1 MSNRVNVQGDP
12 YWAKATENIAGL
24 FDPKAEAQG
33 ASLLATT
40 RYNNAK
46 AAGVEDQNA
55 ALADTVLAAA
65 GYTPQQIAGIR
76 ATRPS
81 SYNDISQGVM
91 RDAGVVATNAGDYR
105 KGLVFT
111 GQANALDNLA
121 KSDISMAAVTD
132 QTTGKIDPVLAAMYG
147 IKPENLGGES
157 YQFDPTQRKW
167 VSIGVNPQGKGYLAG
182 AEAKTD
188 VAGATVNKINTQATA
203 IQNLSESQ
211 IADRARLT
219 DAQIEDLVNQGANR
233 DALRLA
239 RTQAIEHMNK
249 LATEKNDALIEGIK
263 AKTAGFNAESAA
275 RIARTNSLINLDAVR
290 GQVALLGDPIKK
302 AQAQATLYSA
312 IENHYAKDFSE
323 NLGNSN
329 QWEKVD
335 PLQKKSLSDRALEY
349 MRRGDD
355 FGLALAKSEKDHGLT
370 GKMVRG
376 QKTTFFG
383 LRTSPD
389 GKVTFE
395 GFKAPD
401 ALAEVVAAGSA
412 PSGAPAAPTI
422 TPAAD
427 AAPAAGGAAPGAAPA
442 PAAAPA
448 AGTVEN
454 PVRVTTKEERDALAP
469 GTVYVAPD
477 GVVRTKS

>member
-1 MSNRVNVQGDP
+1 MGNKVSVQGDP
-12 YWAKATENIAGL
+12 LWAKTAENVAGL
-24 FDPKAEAQG
+24 FNPEAEAKG
-33 ASLLATT
+33 ASVLSTA
-40 RYNNAK
+40 RYNNAR
-46 AAGVEDQNA
+46 AAGIEDQNS

-111 GQANALDNLA
+111 GQGNALDNLA
-121 KSDISMAAVTD
+121 KADISMAAVTD
-132 QTTGKIDPVLAAMYG
+132 PASGKIDPVLAAMYG
-147 IKPENLGGES
+147 IKPENLGGENF
-157 YQFDPTQRKW
+157 QFDPTSRKW
-167 VSIGVNPQGKGYLAG
+167 VSFGVNPQGKGYLAG
-182 AEAKTD
+182 AQAKTD
-188 VAGATVNKINTQATA
+188 VAEANVGKIAAQTSA
-203 IQNLSESQ
+203 ISNWSEAK
-211 IADRARLT
+211 IAQYAALT
-219 DAQIEDLVNQGANR
+219 EAQINELVNQGANR
-233 DALRLA
+233 DALTLA
-239 RTQAIEHMNK
+239 RTQSIEHMNK
-249 LATEKNDALIEGIK
+249 LATDKNDALIENIK
-263 AKTAGFNAESAA
+263 AKTAGFNDESAA
-275 RIARTNSLINLDAVR
+275 RIRRTNSLIDLDKVK
-290 GQVALLGDPIKK
+290 GQVALLGDPVKK
-302 AQAQATLYSA
+302 AQAQATLYAA

-323 NLGNSN
+323 NLGNNN

-401 ALAEVVAAGSA
+401 ALADVVAA
-412 PSGAPAAPTI
+412 
-422 TPAAD
+422 
-427 AAPAAGGAAPGAAPA
+427 GAAPGAPSAPA
-442 PAAAPA
+442 IAPAAAAPA
-448 AGTVEN
+448 APAPTAAPGTAAN
-454 PVRVTTKEERDALAP
+454 PVKVTTKEERDALAP

-477 GVVRTKS
+477 GSVRTKE

>member
-1 MSNRVNVQGDP
+1 MSNRVPVQGDP
-12 YWAKATENIAGL
+12 FWAQATQNIAGL
-24 FDPKAEAQG
+24 FDPRAEAQG
-33 ASLLATT
+33 ASLLSTT
-40 RYNNAK
+40 RYNNAR
-46 AAGVEDQNA
+46 AAGIEDQNA

-132 QTTGKIDPVLAAMYG
+132 PASGKIDPVLAAMYG

-302 AQAQATLYSA
+302 AQAQATLYNA
-312 IENHYAKDFSE
+312 IENHYARDFSE
-323 NLGNSN
+323 NLGNN

-412 PSGAPAAPTI
+412 PGGAPAAPAI
-422 TPAAD
+422 TP
-427 AAPAAGGAAPGAAPA
+427 PAAPA
-442 PAAAPA
+442 PAPTPAAATAPA
-448 AGTVEN
+448 AAVDISAIPAGAIEALKAN
-454 PVRVTTKEERDALAP
+454 PSLASKFDEK
-469 GTVYVAPD
+469 Y
-477 GVVRTKS
+477 GVGAAAAVLK

>member
-12 YWAKATENIAGL
+12 YWAQATQNIAGL

-40 RYNNAK
+40 RYNNAR

-121 KSDISMAAVTD
+121 KADISMASVTD
-132 QTTGKIDPVLAAMYG
+132 PASGKIDPVLAGMYG

-167 VSIGVNPQGKGYLAG
+167 VSIGVNPQGKSYLAG
-182 AEAKTD
+182 GQAKTD
-188 VAGATVNKINTQATA
+188 VAAANVGLTEKKGAAVDAGVARADKESEAEIKRKDLEGEARVNTQLAVQDWYAGKVANERDLTA
-203 IQNLSESQ
+203 KRIWAIDKNIENENVLNAARIIKLKDTDPVKAAQAEGALKQTIENIYTKDYAEMTGKNEWQKVDPRQRASL
-211 IADRARLT
+211 ADRAIQYVL
-219 DAQIEDLVNQGANR
+219 QGNT
-233 DALRLA
+233 L
-239 RTQAIEHMNK
+239 
-249 LATEKNDALIEGIK
+249 G
-263 AKTAGFNAESAA
+263 
-275 RIARTNSLINLDAVR
+275 
-290 GQVALLGDPIKK
+290 VA
-302 AQAQATLYSA
+302 
-312 IENHYAKDFSE
+312 
-323 NLGNSN
+323 
-329 QWEKVD
+329 
-335 PLQKKSLSDRALEY
+335 
-349 MRRGDD
+349 MRR
-355 FGLALAKSEKDHGLT
+355 SEEDHGLT
-370 GKMVRG
+370 GKTVEG
-376 QKTTFFG
+376 KKNTFGFIS
-383 LRTSPD
+383 RPD
-389 GKVTFE
+389 GTITFE
-395 GFKAPD
+395 GYREPS
-401 ALAEVVAAGSA
+401 ALAGVVAAGAA
-412 PSGAPAAPTI
+412 PGGAPAAPAI
-422 TPAAD
+422 TP
-427 AAPAAGGAAPGAAPA
+427 PPAPA
-442 PAAAPA
+442 PAAPAPA